1 MRSFTVFVLLLSICA
16 CNSSN
21 KKMVGRWKMDEVSIN
36 GARLPFEQIGKP
48 FYTFDAKGNYSLEM
62 NNKLE
67 KGKYSI
73 EEQTIS
79 FESTAEKKPK
89 QVFHF
94 ELKDSATLYLES
106 TSPKNKMAV
115 KLYKQNDK

>member
-1 MRSFTVFVLLLSICA
+1 
-16 CNSSN
+16 
-21 KKMVGRWKMDEVSIN
+21 MDEVSIN
-36 GARLPFEQIGKP
+36 GATLPFEQIGKP
-48 FYTFDAKGNYSLEM
+48 LYTFDAKGNYSLEM
-62 NNKLE
+62 NNQLE

-73 EEQTIS
+73 EEETIS

-94 ELKDSATLYLES
+94 ELKDSTTLYLES

>member
-1 MRSFTVFVLLLSICA
+1 MRTFFVFALLLSLCA

-21 KKMVGRWKMDEVSIN
+21 KKVVGRWKMDEVSIN
-36 GARLPFEQIGKP
+36 GATLPFEQIGKP

-62 NNKLE
+62 NNQLE

-73 EEQTIS
+73 EEETIS

-94 ELKDSATLYLES
+94 ELKDSTTLYLES

>member
-1 MRSFTVFVLLLSICA
+1 MRSFIVFVLLLSICA

-21 KKMVGRWKMDEVSIN
+21 KKIVGRWKLDEVSIN
-36 GARLPFEQIGKP
+36 GARLPFDQIGKP
-48 FYTFDAKGNYSLEM
+48 FYTFDDKGNYSLEM
-62 NNKLE
+62 NNQLE

-89 QVFHF
+89 QVFHLV
-94 ELKDSATLYLES
+94 LKDSTTLYLES
-106 TSPKNKMAV
+106 TSPKNKMSI

>member
-1 MRSFTVFVLLLSICA
+1 
-16 CNSSN
+16 
-21 KKMVGRWKMDEVSIN
+21 
-36 GARLPFEQIGKP
+36 
-48 FYTFDAKGNYSLEM
+48 M
-62 NNKLE
+62 NNQLE

-94 ELKDSATLYLES
+94 ELKDSTDTLFGIDFA
-106 TSPKNKMAV
+106 K
-115 KLYKQNDK
+115 KQNGCKTL